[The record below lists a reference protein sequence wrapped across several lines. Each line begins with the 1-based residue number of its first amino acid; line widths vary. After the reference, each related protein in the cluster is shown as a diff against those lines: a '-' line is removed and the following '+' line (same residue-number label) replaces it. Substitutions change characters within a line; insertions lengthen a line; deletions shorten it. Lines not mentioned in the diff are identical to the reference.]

1 MLNDVKNTLSV
12 VTQILANDV
21 LPYFDIHKELSA
33 SDISAITSQFLTVQ
47 TALIQCDQTL
57 EATVLAVEQKIND
70 FNASSGGSSASVT
83 GAYKALKVSSTGLD
97 ANVTVTC
104 DELVLSSTS
113 GYKTLKNINLTFNA
127 LDTGA
132 ITASTWY
139 AVHIAYNGTTA
150 IGILSL
156 SSTAPTLPAGYTF
169 FARVG
174 WIRTDATAN
183 KYPLPIIQNGNKVHY
198 KLVANGALGGLPLM
212 ASGTLGNIL
221 ISAPTWVAVSV
232 SAFVPPTAST
242 IYANGFSPNN
252 GAFILAPNN
261 LYGGWYNTTKSA
273 PHYGNISYGGV
284 NASLMLESTNIYI
297 ACSVACY
304 LYCQGWEDNI

>member
-1 MLNDVKNTLSV
+1 MTTDIENAIGVVND
-12 VTQILANDV
+12 ILVNQV
-21 LPYFDIHKELSA
+21 LPYFQSTHSYSVSDMSA
-33 SDISAITSQFLTVQ
+33 LMSQFVSVQ
-47 TALIQCDQTL
+47 QNL
-57 EATVLAVEQKIND
+57 LAVDGYMDSKYLAIEQKIND

-104 DELVLSSTS
+104 DELVVSSTS

-132 ITASTWY
+132 IAASTWY

-156 SSTAPTLPAGYTF
+156 SATAPTLPEGFTF

-183 KYPLPIIQNGNKVHY
+183 KYPFPFTQYGNNVQY
-198 KLVANGALGGLPLM
+198 KLVALSNLTAPRLM
-212 ASGTLGNIL
+212 ASGTLGNV
-221 ISAPTWVAVSV
+221 STPTWSAVSV
-232 SAFVPPTAST
+232 SAFVPPTAK
-242 IYANGFSPNN
+242 IINVNAFSPNS
-252 GAFILAPNN
+252 GACLYAPNN
-261 LYGGWYNTTKSA
+261 LSGSYTSTIN
-273 PHYGNISYGGV
+273 PPPFYGNAAYSEINGSV
-284 NASLMLESTNIYI
+284 VLESTNIYV

-304 LYCQGWEDNI
+304 FFCAGWEDNI

>member
-1 MLNDVKNTLSV
+1 MV
-12 VTQILANDV
+12 IL
-21 LPYFDIHKELSA
+21 PCR
-33 SDISAITSQFLTVQ
+33 LT
-47 TALIQCDQTL
+47 
-57 EATVLAVEQKIND
+57 TVLVVEQKIND

-104 DELVLSSTS
+104 DELVVSSTS

-156 SSTAPTLPAGYTF
+156 SATAPTLPAGYTF

-183 KYPLPIIQNGNKVHY
+183 KYPFPFTQYGNKVQY
-198 KLVANGALGGLPLM
+198 KLVAGSNLTTHRLIYF
-212 ASGTLGNIL
+212 GTAGNVSTGSWGNPI
-221 ISAPTWVAVSV
+221 SV
-232 SAFVPPTAST
+232 SPFIPPTAST
-242 IYANGFSPNN
+242 VHVNCSSWNSCACM
-252 GAFILAPNN
+252 LAPNN
-261 LYGGWYNTTKSA
+261 LSGAYNSTTNPPPFYSNPA
-273 PHYGNISYGGV
+273 YATI
-284 NASLMLESTNIYI
+284 NARMILESTNIYF
-297 ACSVACY
+297 ACSAAVMFLCF
-304 LYCQGWEDNI
+304 GWEDNL